1 MPARDGTG
9 PAGQG
14 PGTGR
19 GLGNCNPRP
28 SRAAGISGGLGGATS
43 QNRPL
48 RRTPGAWSN
57 WLGGF
62 FRRRRGKR
70 SSRV

>member
-9 PAGQG
+9 PGRMG

-19 GLGNCNPRP
+19 GLGNCK
-28 SRAAGISGGLGGATS
+28 AS
-43 QNRPL
+43 QVTAKQNGTAVTIRPL
-48 RRTPGAWSN
+48 RRNRVYLGS

-62 FRRRRGKR
+62 FRRWRKNRLNQN
-70 SSRV
+70 

>member
-9 PAGQG
+9 PAGKG

-19 GLGNCNPRP
+19 GLGNCNPERTP
-28 SRAAGISGGLGGATS
+28 VGQRGTAV

-48 RRTPGAWSN
+48 RRNRLNWGS

-62 FRRRRGKR
+62 FRRRNRR
-70 SSRV
+70 ANRT